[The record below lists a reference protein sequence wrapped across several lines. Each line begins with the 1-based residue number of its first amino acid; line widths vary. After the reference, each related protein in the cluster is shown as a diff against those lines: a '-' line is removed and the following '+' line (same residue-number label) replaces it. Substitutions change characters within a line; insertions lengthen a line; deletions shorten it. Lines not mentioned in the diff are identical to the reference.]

1 MQQVFLH
8 PTVKNVEMVV
18 DAILDVTR
26 PKDIVLDSFL
36 GSGTTLIACEKTGR
50 VCRGIELEPK
60 YIDVTIKR
68 WQEMTGQYAI
78 NVNLNKTYNELL
90 QEVQHVE

>member
-1 MQQVFLH
+1 MLKWSLM
-8 PTVKNVEMVV
+8 PYWTS
-18 DAILDVTR
+18 R
-26 PKDIVLDSFL
+26 
-36 GSGTTLIACEKTGR
+36 EKTGR

-68 WQEMTGQYAI
+68 WQKMTGQDAI

-90 QEVQHVE
+90 QEMQHAE